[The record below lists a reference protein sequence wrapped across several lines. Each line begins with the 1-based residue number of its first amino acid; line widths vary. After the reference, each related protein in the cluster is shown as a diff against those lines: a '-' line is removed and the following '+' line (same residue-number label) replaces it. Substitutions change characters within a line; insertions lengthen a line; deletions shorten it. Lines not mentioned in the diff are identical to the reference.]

1 MSQPYWD
8 WSGIEFGEKEWGG
21 QIYLGMNV
29 RVSACER
36 IIRE

>member
-8 WSGIEFGEKEWGG
+8 WSGIELGEEWGG